1 MNKRST
7 ENKDNIKNTTEEDT
21 QRRIHMATQIAATP
35 TLKGEQVKHIMEQLQ
50 KGPSETAKLNAKK
63 IIEMFEKKK

>member
-7 ENKDNIKNTTEEDT
+7 EKNKTTQNNTDEDT

>member
-7 ENKDNIKNTTEEDT
+7 EKNKTTQNNTDEDT

-35 TLKGEQVKHIMEQLQ
+35 TLKCEQVKHIMEQLQ

>member
-7 ENKDNIKNTTEEDT
+7 ENKEEQQNNTKDNE

-35 TLKGEQVKHIMEQLQ
+35 TLKGEQVKHIMEQL
-50 KGPSETAKLNAKK
+50 KNEPSEKAKLGARK
-63 IIEMFEKKK
+63 IMEMFEKKK